1 MDDPNITMEKYI
13 RLEEDKAHRS
23 AKVYNWETATYRKIW
38 YDEDVYDLISVE
50 TKFQAIFFNDA
61 LTFEA
66 TLSCEPTDF
75 EKEFP
80 VIIYND
86 ALISKLDSSEPTI
99 IPQHIDEFYETL
111 LSKYDGNLSVKPW
124 SADFA
129 NYHAGNLIVKGM
141 SSQKKNKF
149 FKDVK
154 N

>member
-66 TLSCEPTDF
+66 TLSCEPTVWDPRAIISDRDTDF
-75 EKEFP
+75 CNDQFAKVMLKYGVTHRLATAYHPQTCRQVE
-80 VIIYND
+80 VYNRGLKRILERTVGENHASWSDKLDD
-86 ALISKLDSSEPTI
+86 AL
-99 IPQHIDEFYETL
+99 
-111 LSKYDGNLSVKPW
+111 
-124 SADFA
+124 
-129 NYHAGNLIVKGM
+129 
-141 SSQKKNKF
+141 
-149 FKDVK
+149 
-154 N
+154 